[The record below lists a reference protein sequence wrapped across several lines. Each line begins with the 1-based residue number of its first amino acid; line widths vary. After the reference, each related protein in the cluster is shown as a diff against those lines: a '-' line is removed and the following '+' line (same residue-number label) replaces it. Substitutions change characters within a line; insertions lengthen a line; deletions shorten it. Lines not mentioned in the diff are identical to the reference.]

1 MYLIFFILLSGLG
14 YGSLIFGR
22 RQPLFLIIGIIA
34 MSVLLVIMTESGNN
48 TEGEVVI
55 GINYDSTFAGVEQ
68 DAPTSMTKTGSDEYV
83 LLKLQG
89 VEYTVWVWLH
99 VLLIITSMVF
109 LFAYIMRE
117 GIW

>member
-1 MYLIFFILLSGLG
+1 MYVLFFALLCALG

-22 RQPLFLIIGIIA
+22 RQPIFLILGIISF
-34 MSVLLVIMTESGNN
+34 SVLLLMMTDTGNN

-55 GINYDSTFAGVEQ
+55 GLNFNSNIAGTEQ
-68 DAPTSMTKTGSDEYV
+68 GTATDLDHTGSDEIV

-89 VEYTVWVWLH
+89 VEYTIWVWLH
-99 VLLIITSMVF
+99 VLLIAINMVF

-117 GIW
+117 GMW